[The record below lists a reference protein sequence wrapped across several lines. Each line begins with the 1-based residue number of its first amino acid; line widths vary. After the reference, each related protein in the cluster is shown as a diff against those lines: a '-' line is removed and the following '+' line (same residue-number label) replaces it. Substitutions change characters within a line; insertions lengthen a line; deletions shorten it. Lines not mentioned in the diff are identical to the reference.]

1 MIKISQE
8 LSNRIKLL
16 NIISVLMIV
25 GIHCRP
31 PVPPI
36 FNTAIGFTQEL
47 LCNGLFRVAV
57 PLLFL
62 ISGLLFFKNIEE
74 IFDCYHSK
82 LKSRIRT
89 LVIPYLLYSIFVLV
103 LNWILKTTIGAHPAL
118 NNSALNDITP
128 NSISNFLFLWLFD
141 PFVHLWFL
149 RDLIILVLI
158 SPIIFYFVNK
168 AAFLSLLFVFTS
180 WLLEIQIFPK
190 FGHFHLINIESLAF
204 FCLGAYLTRGKFN
217 IENLIV
223 HSNVA
228 SLMVIAWISGN
239 IMRIIIDPGMSFGA
253 SEVFFSS
260 FPGLLTYKI
269 SIIVGIKS
277 VLYISQFVNFCGL
290 IRLSEIS
297 FSIYLFHAP
306 LHNYIGKILE
316 LTKLDI
322 NLFFILKYMLTITI
336 TVVIALWIRTKAPP
350 LYHLITG
357 GRDTQNHKKL
367 NLSEIPQKC

>member
-74 IFDCYHSK
+74 VFDCYHSK

-103 LNWILKTTIGAHPAL
+103 LNWILKTTMGAHPAL
-118 NNSALNDITP
+118 NNSSLNDITP
-128 NSISNFLFLWLFD
+128 NSVSNFLFLWLFD

-149 RDLIILVLI
+149 RDLIILALI
-158 SPIIFYFVNK
+158 SPIIFHFVNK

-190 FGHFHLINIESLAF
+190 LGHFHLINIESLAF
-204 FCLGAYLTRGKFN
+204 F
-217 IENLIV
+217 V
-223 HSNVA
+223 
-228 SLMVIAWISGN
+228 
-239 IMRIIIDPGMSFGA
+239 
-253 SEVFFSS
+253 
-260 FPGLLTYKI
+260 
-269 SIIVGIKS
+269 
-277 VLYISQFVNFCGL
+277 
-290 IRLSEIS
+290 
-297 FSIYLFHAP
+297 
-306 LHNYIGKILE
+306 
-316 LTKLDI
+316 
-322 NLFFILKYMLTITI
+322 
-336 TVVIALWIRTKAPP
+336 
-350 LYHLITG
+350 
-357 GRDTQNHKKL
+357 
-367 NLSEIPQKC
+367 